1 MLELYWLWRVI
12 VFLLLNVWELY
23 MRLLC
28 CSPHLIYVHL
38 TLEIGEPITKF
49 LVGSV
54 SSAGVSYTGSEII
67 NVHETKEQREHN
79 KTLFP
84 NPNQNNNGSFV
95 LRHLSPVHE
104 GLPVSSV
111 SQVWSLILL
120 KERWE
125 NFQWPFFDTDTSVLF
140 QLYNESIFIGQD
152 WPIYMGLKLCRYI
165 AIKQNW
171 MQCWQYSKGLMYLRT
186 IFRLTNLVFLGQC
199 SSGP

>member
-1 MLELYWLWRVI
+1 MTPTPLQVKTNLQRFIFIFLTFWSAIAKVNH
-12 VFLLLNVWELY
+12 FLLEIPALKSYCLSASEHLGI
-23 MRLLC
+23 MKLLC

-49 LVGSV
+49 LVRSV
-54 SSAGVSYTGSEII
+54 SA
-67 NVHETKEQREHN
+67 
-79 KTLFP
+79 
-84 NPNQNNNGSFV
+84 
-95 LRHLSPVHE
+95 
-104 GLPVSSV
+104 V

-199 SSGP
+199 SSGPEEG